1 MRIKKYAAAFLAATT
16 VLGSLA
22 ACNKTD
28 EPAVTPTQPVTDE
41 TPSTDDKDDTPD
53 ATPTP
58 AATPIPFRD
67 LGGLEVIIGD
77 HWSPDEPAAPTNAQ
91 EEATAKYRQEIMT
104 KYNFKIQSKTVA
116 GWGDDM
122 INTCVDSITAGEPA
136 AQLFELDYRFV
147 AKPMANGLFYDLA
160 KLDEVDFDEDK
171 WSVAVKNL
179 MTVGD
184 SIYGMRA
191 AKAEPRGGVIWNKRL
206 FEEAGL
212 DPDLPYDLQ
221 ASGEWT
227 WSKFEELCQTLTRD
241 VNQDGV
247 TDIYATVS
255 QGAATMNILVASQ
268 GADFFAKDA
277 NGNLVNNMQSKEV
290 LDALNFAVD
299 LYNKGYEMPQ
309 PADSQ
314 WDYFIPAFREGKA
327 AMQFNEEYNCQPGNN
342 YGDQMEDAVGFVMPP
357 KPDGQADYFSYV
369 CDNITIIPS
378 CYDAETAGNIAFA
391 YNVYTMATPGYDDP
405 DAWKETYYTHFEDE
419 RAVDETIVRFNDGVS
434 THFLHQTLVVDNEQ
448 EWGNSFL
455 WSFPA
460 FGGMTAADKVA
471 EVKDLWDSK
480 CAAANANRK

>member
-22 ACNKTD
+22 ACGNDGGEEK
-28 EPAVTPTQPVTDE
+28 PAATTAPTATTAPVEGDPT
-41 TPSTDDKDDTPD
+41 

-58 AATPIPFRD
+58 AATPIPDRD
-67 LGGLEVIIGD
+67 LGGMEVIIGD
-77 HWSPDEPAAPTNAQ
+77 HWSPEEPAAPTNAQ
-91 EEATAKYRQEIMT
+91 EEATLKYRQEIMA
-104 KYNFKIQSKTVA
+104 KYNFKIQSKAVA
-116 GWGDDM
+116 GWGEMTD
-122 INTCVDSITAGEPA
+122 TCVNSITSGEPA

-227 WSKFEELCQTLTRD
+227 WSKFEELCQKLTRD

-277 NGNLVNNMQSKEV
+277 NGKLVNNMQSKEV

-357 KPDGQADYFSYV
+357 KPDGQADYYSYV

-378 CYDAETAGNIAFA
+378 CYDDETAGNIAFA

-405 DAWKETYYTHFEDE
+405 DDWKEQYYAHFEDE
-419 RAVDETIVRFNDGVS
+419 RAVDETIVRFNDGKS
-434 THFLHQTLVVDNEQ
+434 ANFLLQTLVPADL
-448 EWGNSFL
+448 GPDLL
-455 WSFPA
+455 WVYPFANVTPA
-460 FGGMTAADKVA
+460 DQVAAIKDSWDAIVA
-471 EVKDLWDSK
+471 EV
-480 CAAANANRK
+480 NNN

>member
-22 ACNKTD
+22 ACGDSQTGAD
-28 EPAVTPTQPVTDE
+28 PTQAP
-41 TPSTDDKDDTPD
+41 
-53 ATPTP
+53 ATEAPKPTEEAKP
-58 AATPIPFRD
+58 TEGPKATPIPDRD
-67 LGGLEVIIGD
+67 LGGMEIIIGD
-77 HWSPDEPAAPTNAQ
+77 HWSPETPAEPTNAQ
-91 EEATAKYRQEIMT
+91 EEATAKYREEIFA
-104 KYNFKIQSKTVA
+104 KYNFRMQSKTVA
-116 GWGDDM
+116 GWGEMTD
-122 INTCVDSITAGEPA
+122 TCVNSITAGEPA

-160 KLDEVDFDEDK
+160 TLDELDFSEDK

-179 MTVGD
+179 MTKGN

-191 AKAEPRGGVIWNKRL
+191 QKAEPRGGVVWNKRL

-227 WSKFEELCQTLTRD
+227 WSKFEELCAKLTRD
-241 VNQDGV
+241 TNADGV

-255 QGAATMNILVASQ
+255 QGAATMTILVASS
-268 GADFFAKDA
+268 GADYFAKDA
-277 NGNLVNNMQSKEV
+277 NGNLVNNMGSKEV
-290 LDALNFAVD
+290 LDAINFAVD

-314 WDYFIPAFREGKA
+314 WDYFIPAFQEGKA
-327 AMQFNEEYNCQPGNN
+327 AMQFNEEYVLQPTNI
-342 YGDQMEDAVGFVMPP
+342 YGDDMEDVCGFVMPP
-357 KPDGQADYFSYV
+357 KPDGAASYHSYV

-405 DAWKETYYTHFEDE
+405 DAWKEMYYNHFEEE
-419 RAVDETIVRFNDGVS
+419 RGVDETIVMFNDGVS
-434 THFLHQTLVVDNEQ
+434 THFLAQTLVPQDL
-448 EWGNSFL
+448 GPDLL
-455 WSFPA
+455 WQYPFANVTPA
-460 FGGMTAADKVA
+460 DQVAAIKDSWDAILA
-471 EVKDLWDSK
+471 EV
-480 CAAANANRK
+480 NQ